1 MVFCVTASKSPQGAG
16 LWEEAVNVKETT
28 RRENLAGEEA
38 QAAQCG
44 TSLGRLE
51 TDCTTE
57 EMFAFQW
64 AL

>member
-1 MVFCVTASKSPQGAG
+1 M
-16 LWEEAVNVKETT
+16 KETT

-64 AL
+64 ALQRGI